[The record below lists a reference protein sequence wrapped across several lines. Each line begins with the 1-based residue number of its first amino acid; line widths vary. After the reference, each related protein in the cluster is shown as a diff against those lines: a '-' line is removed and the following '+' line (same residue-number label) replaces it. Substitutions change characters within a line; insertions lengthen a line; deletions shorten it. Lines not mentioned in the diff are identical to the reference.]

1 MASTGCPGV
10 LAIAC
15 EEVLAP
21 GDRVPPPSALPPALP
36 PRLGPLEPL
45 KAAWTIVSRS
55 RGTASMAPIT
65 MTRAAVAAST
75 GRIHKLGD
83 RNVCSARYRQRW
95 VARGRLE
102 WPWAVA
108 LTSLPATRSQV
119 SRRLGR

>member
-1 MASTGCPGV
+1 MASTGCPGTPCRTV
-10 LAIAC
+10 LALLDWG
-15 EEVLAP
+15 VPAP
-21 GDRVPPPSALPPALP
+21 RPPGGVPLLW
-36 PRLGPLEPL
+36 LGPLEPL
-45 KAAWTIVSRS
+45 KAAWTIVWRS
-55 RGTASMAPIT
+55 RGTASKAPIT

-75 GRIHKLGD
+75 GRIHELGD
-83 RNVCSARYRQRW
+83 RSVCIARYRQRW